1 MQERSMA
8 HIRAMQEAAEKGEL
22 QINVTSTAGG
32 RPIADARISISYTGV
47 PESTLERVETDSSGQ
62 TETLELDAPPE
73 EWSLNPNNERQPY
86 SEYTLDI
93 SAPGFEPVSIAG
105 AEILAN
111 VKAIQNVRMRPSDVG
126 REEEEVFVI
135 PAHTLYGEYPP
146 KIAEDEIKPVNETG
160 EIVLSRVVVPEYIVV
175 HDGSPRDTT
184 ASNYYV
190 KYKDYIKNVA
200 SSEIYA
206 TWPANTIRANVLAIM
221 SFTLNRVYTE
231 WYRNRGY
238 DFTITSSTAFDHK
251 WIPERNYYDTI
262 SVIVDELFAN
272 YLSRPNVRQP
282 ILTQYCDGRRV
293 TCPNW
298 MTQWGSKELG
308 DQGYSPIEILRYF
321 YGDDMYINTAEE
333 ISGIPSSWP
342 GYTLEEGS
350 SGEKVRQMQ
359 EQLNVIAEAYPALPK
374 ITADGIYGPATER
387 AVRDFQSVF
396 GLPVTGKVDY
406 PTWYKISEIYVG
418 VSRIA
423 ELT

>member
-1 MQERSMA
+1 MA
-8 HIRAMQEAAEKGEL
+8 HIRAMQEATEKGQL

-62 TETLELDAPPE
+62 TDVLELDAPPE

-86 SEYTLDI
+86 SEYTLDV

-105 AEILAN
+105 TEILAN
-111 VKAIQNVRMRPSDVG
+111 VRAIQNVRMRPSDVG

-184 ASNYYV
+184 ATNYYV

-262 SVIVDELFAN
+262 SVIVDELFAD

-333 ISGIPSSWP
+333 ISGIPASWP

-359 EQLNVIAEAYPALPK
+359 EQLNVIAGAYPALPK
-374 ITADGIYGPATER
+374 ITADGIYGPATAE
-387 AVRDFQSVF
+387 AVREFQSVF

-406 PTWYKISEIYVG
+406 STWYKISEIYVG